1 MVDKMDALDGKAV
14 QDLVEELDR
23 LRKEVEELRLFK
35 ELAYRDSLT
44 GLRNRRYL
52 MKRLYE
58 EIHRVQ
64 REVDSLFSIMMIDV
78 NELKVI
84 NDSYGHAEG
93 DNVLRWTA
101 EFLVAQMRCHDVACR
116 TGGDE
121 MVLILSGTGVEG
133 CHQMSARIRENLRLE
148 NLERKVPVNLSIGT
162 ATWRSGVGTLQGLLD
177 EADRAMYAD
186 KVRCREANKSVG
198 KSA

>member
-1 MVDKMDALDGKAV
+1 MVDDMDALEGKAV
-14 QDLVEELDR
+14 QELQEELEK
-23 LRKEVEELRLFK
+23 LRDEVEELRAFK
-35 ELAYRDSLT
+35 ELAYRDPLT

-52 MKRLYE
+52 MKRLVE
-58 EIHRVQ
+58 EIHRAQ
-64 REVDSLFSIMMIDV
+64 RQMDSLFSIMMVDV

-101 EFLVAQMRCHDVACR
+101 DFLVAQMRCHDVACR

-133 CHQMSARIRENLRLE
+133 CAHMSLRIRQNLRQE
-148 NLERKVPVNLSIGT
+148 NYKREVPVQLSMGT
-162 ATWRSGVGTLQGLLD
+162 ATWGNGVDTLQGLLD
-177 EADRAMYAD
+177 EADRAMYVD
-186 KVRCREANKSVG
+186 KLKCREASKTVG